1 MIVFVRFA
9 PGVRNDIFEGTR
21 LRKNI
26 KGGLELN
33 NIKWVESVFAG
44 PDVCHYLT
52 PVDEGKAHDAK
63 LDNYPIVVSALYA
76 ENDPYCR
83 YLERGTDSFYAL
95 SPRAIKLLEMAD
107 LVLVPSL
114 SAKNLLF
121 QCGLQN
127 SAIEIVTPGVNVTR
141 FEILDPLEGE
151 VFHRYFRL
159 SKDDRYVISVG
170 DFEDQR
176 TIKKLR
182 TLAEAMPK
190 LLFFF
195 FGSTSKTGDGIIK
208 KLSKDSPPNIR
219 FHPVVEDDVF
229 RSGLFSALY
238 FLELGESL
246 SHPLEELEAMAAKTP
261 IIHIGKPMGGDFLKD
276 GINCLAPL
284 DVEEAAKMLDSL
296 STSDTEAIIIEGYKT
311 AKENTL
317 GVLGEKLKG
326 IYASL
331 LNKTEED

>member
-170 DFEDQR
+170 D
-176 TIKKLR
+176 
-182 TLAEAMPK
+182 
-190 LLFFF
+190 
-195 FGSTSKTGDGIIK
+195 
-208 KLSKDSPPNIR
+208 
-219 FHPVVEDDVF
+219 
-229 RSGLFSALY
+229 
-238 FLELGESL
+238 
-246 SHPLEELEAMAAKTP
+246 
-261 IIHIGKPMGGDFLKD
+261 
-276 GINCLAPL
+276 
-284 DVEEAAKMLDSL
+284 
-296 STSDTEAIIIEGYKT
+296 
-311 AKENTL
+311 
-317 GVLGEKLKG
+317 
-326 IYASL
+326 
-331 LNKTEED
+331 